1 MPTARVPRPGPVRRF
16 LLGSGPLKRTSDRLQ
31 ALSRV
36 VLLLTVLAVVPLAG
50 LVGTS
55 VSGHLHE
62 IARQQQAHRASVP
75 GTLLF
80 DAAPTPSGSGSAD
93 DVPTP
98 ASWAGADGV
107 PRTGPVPAP
116 AGSRAGSVVR
126 VWVDDAGALT
136 TAPLGD
142 GDIAADAVAAVVLG
156 PVSGLALVALG
167 HVVLVTVL
175 DRRRARRWA
184 EGWAAVEPLW
194 RAGRP

>member
-1 MPTARVPRPGPVRRF
+1 MPAARVRRPGPVRRF
-16 LLGSGPLKRTSDRLQ
+16 TLGSGPLKRTSDRLQ
-31 ALSRV
+31 TVSRV
-36 VLLLTVLAVVPLAG
+36 VLLLTVLAVVPLSW

-62 IARQQQAHRASVP
+62 VVRQQQAHRASVP
-75 GTLLF
+75 ATLLF
-80 DAAPTPSGSGSAD
+80 DAGATPSGSGSAD
-93 DVPTP
+93 EVPTP
-98 ASWAGADGV
+98 AAWAGADGV

-126 VWVDDAGALT
+126 VWVEDSGTLT

-142 GDIAADAVAAVVLG
+142 GDVAADAVAAVVLG
-156 PVSGLALVALG
+156 PGSVLALVALG
-167 HVVLVTVL
+167 HVVLVTAL

>member
-1 MPTARVPRPGPVRRF
+1 MPAARPRRPGPVRRF
-16 LLGSGPLKRTSDRLQ
+16 TLGSGPLKRTSDRLQ

-36 VLLLTVLAVVPLAG
+36 LLLLTVLAVVPLAA
-50 LVGTS
+50 LVGS
-55 VSGHLHE
+55 AVSGHLQQV
-62 IARQQQAHRASVP
+62 ARQQQAERTSVP
-75 GTLLF
+75 ATLLF
-80 DAAPTPSGSGSAD
+80 DAAGTTSGSAD
-93 DVPTP
+93 GVATT

-107 PRTGPVPAP
+107 PRTGRVPAP

-126 VWVDDAGALT
+126 VWVDASGGLT
-136 TAPLGD
+136 TAPIGD

-156 PVSGLALVALG
+156 PGTGLALVALG

>member
-1 MPTARVPRPGPVRRF
+1 MPAARAPRPGPVRRF

-31 ALSRV
+31 ALSRL
-36 VLLLTVLAVVPLAG
+36 VLLLAVLAVVPLAG
-50 LVGTS
+50 LVGTA

-62 IARQQQAHRASVP
+62 VARQQQAQRASVP
-75 GTLLF
+75 ATLLF
-80 DAAPTPSGSGSAD
+80 DAGRTPSGSSSAGE
-93 DVPTP
+93 VPTT
-98 ASWAGADGV
+98 ATWAGADGV

-116 AGSRAGSVVR
+116 TGSRAGSVVR

-156 PVSGLALVALG
+156 PVGALALVALG
-167 HVVLVTVL
+167 HVALVTVL
-175 DRRRARRWA
+175 DRRRSRRWA